1 MKQWRERSSEERE
14 AARLER
20 ERRRAQ
26 QHGGTPPA
34 SAPTPPQPPVPERSA
49 SELPDATWKPVAQA
63 PSAQLR
69 TVEEAA
75 PPHTGAESPQLG
87 APDPSGPEPLDGEA
101 VVVER
106 ESPAG
111 TKRVSGLE
119 RTPTSRRAA
128 RQGRPPIRVRAGGS
142 HAPSSRR
149 GRALAIIAIILA
161 AALIWFLVQLFQ
173 PFHGAGTGKLTVTIP
188 AHSTSSQIGD
198 QLAREGVIS
207 SSFFFELRAT
217 LAGERGNLRSGTYH
231 LARDMSYGDVLKLLT
246 TAPPAA
252 RVTDL
257 TVIEGRTRRQLDALL
272 RTQGVRGSYLAAT
285 RHSSQLDPTSY
296 GAPRGI
302 GSLEGFLF
310 PSTYQLREPI
320 RLTELVA
327 DQLKA
332 FRQQFKRVQ
341 LGYAQRKHLTAYDVL
356 TIASIIQG
364 EARTAR
370 DQSLISS
377 VIYNRLKAH
386 MRLQM
391 DDTVRFASGNYDH
404 PITVSQL
411 ALRSPWNTYTHDGL
425 PVTPIDSPGL
435 AAIQAAAHPANTN
448 YLFFVVKP
456 CGNGSHA
463 FASNYAEFQVLQTR
477 YQAAR
482 SQRGGRS
489 PAFCH

>member
-1 MKQWRERSSEERE
+1 MKQWRERSAQERE

-26 QHGGTPPA
+26 QRGGPMTPAPA
-34 SAPTPPQPPVPERSA
+34 A
-49 SELPDATWKPVAQA
+49 SEP
-63 PSAQLR
+63 
-69 TVEEAA
+69 AA
-75 PPHTGAESPQLG
+75 PPAPAREAVARTPSRPLPVIEGAAPLSVGAESESLQPADG
-87 APDPSGPEPLDGEA
+87 NEPEPLGGAAFKADG
-101 VVVER
+101 

-111 TKRVSGLE
+111 TKRVSGLD
-119 RTPTSRRAA
+119 RTPSRPRAT
-128 RQGRPPIRVRAGGS
+128 RQGRPPIRVRGS
-142 HAPSSRR
+142 GSRAPRSPR
-149 GRALAIIAIILA
+149 GRALAVMAIVLA
-161 AALIWFLVQLFQ
+161 VALIWFLVQLFQ
-173 PFHGAGTGKLTVTIP
+173 PFHGAGSGKLTVRIP

-198 QLAREGVIS
+198 QLAAEGVIS

-217 LAGERGNLRSGTYH
+217 LAGERGDLRSGTFH
-231 LARDMSYGDVLKLLT
+231 LARDMSYGDVLKILT

-257 TVIEGRTRRQLDALL
+257 TVIEGRTRRQLDTLL
-272 RTQGVRGSYLAAT
+272 RSQGVRGSYLAAT
-285 RHSSQLDPTSY
+285 RHSSQLDPAGY

-320 RLTELVA
+320 SLAALVS
-327 DQLKA
+327 DQLKT
-332 FRQQFKRVQ
+332 FRQQFKQVH
-341 LGYAQRKHLTAYDVL
+341 LGYAKRKHLTPYDVL
-356 TIASIIQG
+356 TIGSIIQG

-391 DDTVRFASGNYDH
+391 DDTVRFATGNYEH

-456 CGNGSHA
+456 CGNGAHA
-463 FASNYAEFQVLQTR
+463 FASSYAQFQVLQNR

-482 SQRGGRS
+482 TQRGGRS

>member
-1 MKQWRERSSEERE
+1 
-14 AARLER
+14 L
-20 ERRRAQ
+20 
-26 QHGGTPPA
+26 
-34 SAPTPPQPPVPERSA
+34 
-49 SELPDATWKPVAQA
+49 
-63 PSAQLR
+63 
-69 TVEEAA
+69 
-75 PPHTGAESPQLG
+75 
-87 APDPSGPEPLDGEA
+87 A
-101 VVVER
+101 V
-106 ESPAG
+106 
-111 TKRVSGLE
+111 
-119 RTPTSRRAA
+119 
-128 RQGRPPIRVRAGGS
+128 
-142 HAPSSRR
+142 
-149 GRALAIIAIILA
+149 IAIVLA

-188 AHSTSSQIGD
+188 AHATSSQIGD

-217 LAGERGNLRSGTYH
+217 LAGERSNLRSGTYH
-231 LARDMSYGDVLKLLT
+231 LAHDMSYGDVLKILT

-272 RTQGVRGSYLAAT
+272 RSQGVRGSYLAAT
-285 RHSSQLDPTSY
+285 RHSSQLDPASY
-296 GAPRGI
+296 GAARGI

-320 RLTELVA
+320 RLTALVA
-327 DQLKA
+327 DQLKT
-332 FRQQFKRVQ
+332 FRQQFKHVQ
-341 LGYAQRKHLTAYDVL
+341 LGYARRKHLTPYDVL
-356 TIASIIQG
+356 TIGSIIQG

-411 ALRSPWNTYTHDGL
+411 ALRSRWNTYTHDGL

-463 FASNYAEFQVLQTR
+463 FASNYAQFQVLQNR

-482 SQRGGRS
+482 TQRGGRS

>member
-1 MKQWRERSSEERE
+1 MKQWRERSAQERE

-26 QHGGTPPA
+26 QGGG
-34 SAPTPPQPPVPERSA
+34 SAPTRPPAAPEPPPPTPPPAPPAAQESVVPQQPPTP
-49 SELPDATWKPVAQA
+49 LPALKG
-63 PSAQLR
+63 
-69 TVEEAA
+69 AA
-75 PPHTGAESPQLG
+75 LPATGAEFPQFG
-87 APDPSGPEPLDGEA
+87 PSSDDEHEPLGG
-101 VVVER
+101 

-111 TKRVSGLE
+111 TKRISGLE
-119 RTPTSRRAA
+119 RAPTRPRAA
-128 RQGRPPIRVRAGGS
+128 RQGRPPIRVRGGRS

-149 GRALAIIAIILA
+149 GRALAVMAIILA
-161 AALIWFLVQLFQ
+161 AAVIWFLAQLFQ
-173 PFHGAGTGKLTVTIP
+173 PFHGAGSGKLTVTIP

-198 QLAREGVIS
+198 QLARAGVVS

-217 LAGERGNLRSGTYH
+217 LAGERSNLRSGTYH
-231 LARDMSYGDVLKLLT
+231 LAHDMRYGDVLKLLT

-252 RVTDL
+252 RTTSL
-257 TVIEGRTRRQLDALL
+257 TVIEGRTRRELNTLL
-272 RTQGVRGSYLAAT
+272 RSQGVRGSYLAAT
-285 RHSSQLDPTSY
+285 RHSSQLDPSSY
-296 GAPRGI
+296 GAPKGI

-320 RLTELVA
+320 SLNALVT
-327 DQLKA
+327 DQLKT
-332 FRQQFKRVQ
+332 FREQFKRVQ
-341 LGYAQRKHLTAYDVL
+341 LGYARSKHLTPYDVL

-391 DDTVRFASGNYDH
+391 DDTVRFASNNYLH

-411 ALRSPWNTYTHDGL
+411 ALRSPWNTYTRDGL
-425 PVTPIDSPGL
+425 PLTPIDSPGL
-435 AAIQAAAHPANTN
+435 AAIQAAAHPARTN

-456 CGNGSHA
+456 CGNGAHA
-463 FASNYAEFQVLQTR
+463 FASNYAQFQVLQNR

-482 SQRGGRS
+482 TQRGGRS